1 MMRDI
6 LILVMALCVDT
17 FVASVAYGAERLR
30 ISAMKVFAVN
40 GICSGCLGAALLLGG
55 VINGLVPE
63 ELTKGIAFSCL
74 LLLGVV
80 KLMDYLIKRYINNH
94 VNVHKDLTFSVS
106 GLSIIINIYGNPL
119 AADWDHSKSLSWKET
134 VMFSFAMSIDSLLA
148 GTLSGFLMIP
158 PLLTTVTAF
167 VIGIAVM
174 YIGLFLGRQLALLK
188 NWDLSWIS
196 GVLFLILAFGKL

>member
-1 MMRDI
+1 MRDI
-6 LILVMALCVDT
+6 LILVMALCIDT
-17 FVASVAYGAERLR
+17 FVASVAYGADRLR
-30 ISAMKVFAVN
+30 ISAIKVIAVN

-55 VINGLVPE
+55 LINGLVPE
-63 ELTKGIAFSCL
+63 GFTKGMAFSCL

-94 VNVHKDLTFSVS
+94 VNVHKDLTFTVS

-134 VMFSFAMSIDSLLA
+134 VMFSLAMSIDSLLA

-158 PLLTTVTAF
+158 PALTTVTAF
-167 VIGIAVM
+167 GIGIAVM
-174 YIGLFLGRQLALLK
+174 YIGLFLGHQLALLK

-196 GVLFLILAFGKL
+196 GVLFLILAFSKL